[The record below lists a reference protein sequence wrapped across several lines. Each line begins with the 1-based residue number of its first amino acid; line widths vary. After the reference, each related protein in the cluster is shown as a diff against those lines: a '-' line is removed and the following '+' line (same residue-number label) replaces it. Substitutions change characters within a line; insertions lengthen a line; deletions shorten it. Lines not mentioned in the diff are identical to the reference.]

1 MYDGGERQT
10 LLGNQMK
17 GKMISYRNNYGESSE
32 ELLLGLRYEKWIEFK
47 HVKMK
52 MEMAK
57 DSTYLVESVAKE
69 GREANKG
76 NYLVSWLEHGEQ
88 GA

>member
-1 MYDGGERQT
+1 MMGGKTDSLGKSNERE
-10 LLGNQMK
+10 
-17 GKMISYRNNYGESSE
+17 MIYYRNNYGESSE
-32 ELLLGLRYEKWIEFK
+32 ELLLGLRHEKWIVFK

>member
-1 MYDGGERQT
+1 MMGGKTDSLGKSNERE
-10 LLGNQMK
+10 
-17 GKMISYRNNYGESSE
+17 MISYRNNYGESSE